1 MEKKASLVSL
11 KFVPKRIFYEML
23 IRSEV
28 ERQLAVIF
36 FAVIP
41 LARLEGV
48 TIFFQQ
54 FASIM
59 KNKAGQSGQWPLPHK
74 SKIAALVCRRSN
86 Y

>member
-1 MEKKASLVSL
+1 
-11 KFVPKRIFYEML
+11 ML

-48 TIFFQQ
+48 TTFFQQ

-59 KNKAGQSGQWPLPHK
+59 KNKAGQSGQWPTAQVKNCCACLQAQQLLKFVAEQEPCNG
-74 SKIAALVCRRSN
+74 SSG
-86 Y
+86 